1 MEQALKDGK
10 HKSLEDA
17 LEQAHGIDSTDAI
30 ADEEL
35 QTMIKEAEK
44 VMLKVGQPKTKSKGL
59 EHPAKNV
66 TERLRIL
73 KLYLH

>member
-1 MEQALKDGK
+1 MQINEIKNNLDQALKDGK

-17 LEQAHGIDSTDAI
+17 LTQAQGMDSADAI

-44 VMLKVGQPKTKSKGL
+44 VILKVG
-59 EHPAKNV
+59 
-66 TERLRIL
+66 
-73 KLYLH
+73 